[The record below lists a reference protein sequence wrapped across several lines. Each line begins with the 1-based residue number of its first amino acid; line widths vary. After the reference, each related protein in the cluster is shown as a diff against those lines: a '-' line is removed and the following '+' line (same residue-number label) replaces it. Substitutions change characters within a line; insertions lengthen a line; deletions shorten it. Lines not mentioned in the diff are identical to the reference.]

1 MMNPKILMSINTAW
15 NVCNFRA
22 GLIRSLKDHG
32 YDVVV
37 AAPAD
42 DYVGRVMQM
51 GCRFV
56 KVPMDNNGTNPA
68 RDLRLLLHYLQVLH
82 AERPQVYLGYTVKPN
97 VYGSIAAHVL
107 GIPVINNIAGLG
119 TTFIN
124 RTPVTHMVRAL
135 YRFSLRRSRRVFFQ
149 NADDQDCFVREK
161 IVPSKITDR
170 LAGSGV
176 DLAYFRPSPAPSLQ
190 GRPFRFLLV
199 SRMLKDKGVEE
210 FAEAARIVRHRLSGA
225 KVDFQLLGSVDEKN
239 PNAVPLACIHAWEGA
254 GFVQYLGRTD
264 DVRPVVS
271 NADCVVLPS
280 YREGVPHSLLEAA
293 AMARPIIA
301 SDAVGCRDVVDDHVN
316 GLLCRVRDA
325 EDLAEKMVEM
335 INDSPEHRS
344 EMGRAGR
351 RKVEAQFDEKAVIQK
366 YLDMIDEVARVPQ
379 MPPVRKIE
387 RRSNRYS
394 SRLRVQP
401 AIANRCR
408 RSGDRPSA

>member
-1 MMNPKILMSINTAW
+1 MNPKILMSINTAW

-22 GLIRSLKDHG
+22 GLIRSLRDHG

-68 RDLRLLLHYLQVLH
+68 RDFRLLLHYLRVLH
-82 AERPQVYLGYTVKPN
+82 VERPHVYLGYTVKPN

-135 YRFSLRRSRRVFFQ
+135 YRLSLRRSRRVFFQ
-149 NADDQDCFVREK
+149 NADDQDCFVRQK
-161 IVPSKITDR
+161 IVPSRITDR
-170 LAGSGV
+170 LAGSGI
-176 DLAYFRPSPAPSLQ
+176 DLTHYRPSPAPTLQ

-199 SRMLKDKGVEE
+199 SRMLKDKGV
-210 FAEAARIVRHRLSGA
+210 AEYAGAAAIVRRRLPGA
-225 KVDFQLLGSVDEKN
+225 SVEFQLLGSVDARN
-239 PNAVPLACIHAWEGA
+239 LNAIPLARIQEWERA
-254 GFVQYLGRTD
+254 GLVQYLGRTD
-264 DVRPVVS
+264 DVRPVVTDS
-271 NADCVVLPS
+271 DCVVLPS

-301 SDAVGCRDVVDDHVN
+301 SDAVGCRDVVDDHIN

-335 INDSPEHRS
+335 INDSSEHRL
-344 EMGRAGR
+344 EMGMAGR
-351 RKVEAQFDEKAVIQK
+351 RKVEAQFDERTVIQK
-366 YLDMIDEVARVPQ
+366 YLDMIDEVARLPQ
-379 MPPVRKIE
+379 MPSGRSIE
-387 RRSNRYS
+387 RRTHRYH
-394 SRLRVQP
+394 LRILER
-401 AIANRCR
+401 AAANRSR
-408 RSGDRPSA
+408 RSGDRPFA

>member
-1 MMNPKILMSINTAW
+1 MNPKVLMSINTAW

-22 GLIRSLKDHG
+22 GLIRSLRDHG
-32 YDVVV
+32 YEVVV

-68 RDLRLLLHYLQVLH
+68 RDLRLLLNYLQVLRD
-82 AERPQVYLGYTVKPN
+82 ERPQVYLGYTVKPN

-149 NADDQDCFVREK
+149 NSDDQDCFIREK

-170 LAGSGV
+170 IAGSGV
-176 DLAYFRPSPAPSLQ
+176 DLEYYRPSPAPSLQ

-199 SRMLKDKGVEE
+199 SRMLKDKGLEE
-210 FAEAARIVRHRLSGA
+210 YAGAARIVRDRLPGN
-225 KVDFQLLGSVDEKN
+225 KVEFQLLGAVDQKN
-239 PNAVPLACIHAWEGA
+239 PNAVPLARIQGWESA

-264 DVRPVVS
+264 DVRPAVR

-316 GLLCRVRDA
+316 GLLCRVRNA

-335 INDSPEHRS
+335 INVSSAHRYA
-344 EMGRAGR
+344 MGLAGR
-351 RKVEAQFDEKAVIQK
+351 RKVEVQFDEKSVIRK

-379 MPPVRKIE
+379 MPAGRKID
-387 RRSNRYS
+387 RRSYRYQ
-394 SRLRVQP
+394 SRIRDH
-401 AIANRCR
+401 AGAATRCR
-408 RSGDRPSA
+408 RSGDQPSA

>member
-42 DYVGRVMQM
+42 DYVDRVKQM
-51 GCRFV
+51 GCRFI
-56 KVPMDNNGTNPA
+56 KMSMDSNGTNPA
-68 RDLRLLLHYLQVLH
+68 RDLGLLLHYLQVLR

-97 VYGSIAAHVL
+97 VYGSIAAHAL

-119 TTFIN
+119 TIFIN
-124 RTPVTHMVRAL
+124 RTLVTHMVRAL
-135 YRFSLRRSRRVFFQ
+135 YRFSLQHSCRVFFQ
-149 NADDQDCFVREK
+149 NADDQDCFVQEK
-161 IVPSKITDR
+161 IVPSRITDR

-176 DLAYFRPSPAPSLQ
+176 DLSHYRPVDVPSLH

-210 FAEAARIVRHRLSGA
+210 FARATRIVRHRLPGA
-225 KVDFQLLGSVDEKN
+225 QVQFQLLGSIDDKN
-239 PNAVPLACIHAWEGA
+239 PNAIPLARIRGWETE
-254 GFVQYLGRTD
+254 GFVHYLGRTD
-264 DVRPVVS
+264 DVRPAVA

-301 SDAVGCRDVVDDHVN
+301 TDAVGCRDIVDDQVN

-325 EDLAEKMVEM
+325 EDLAEKMVQM
-335 INDSPEHRS
+335 INIPSEHRL

-366 YLDMIDEVARVPQ
+366 YLDMIDELARLPKRPQGRKAERRLHTRIRVP
-379 MPPVRKIE
+379 PAAINRN
-387 RRSNRYS
+387 RSE
-394 SRLRVQP
+394 
-401 AIANRCR
+401 
-408 RSGDRPSA
+408 DRPSA